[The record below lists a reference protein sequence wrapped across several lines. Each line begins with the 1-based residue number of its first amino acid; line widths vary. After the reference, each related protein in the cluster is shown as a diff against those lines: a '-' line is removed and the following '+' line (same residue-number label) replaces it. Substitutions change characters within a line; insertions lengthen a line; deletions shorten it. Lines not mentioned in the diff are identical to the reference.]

1 MSMLPYGAVLKDGMV
16 LVLYRSYVTRT
27 YDSYMYMY
35 QWKRA
40 PIKRHLGA
48 KNSGTGS
55 RVVSPDFST
64 DLESPAQEL
73 SGKIVRSHSRQLE
86 APVWENCPF
95 VGWPGK

>member
-1 MSMLPYGAVLKDGMV
+1 M
-16 LVLYRSYVTRT
+16 YV
-27 YDSYMYMY
+27 YMHVHVHVHVEI
-35 QWKRA
+35 A
-40 PIKRHLGA
+40 IKRHLGA